1 MRSAPA
7 IVVSLFCLVC
17 AGCNEDVLIET
28 PPSMQVGVDSIEFG
42 AIAVGRTT
50 TRSIEIQNTGAS
62 TLRLSEPTFSG
73 DPDSVFSVTNYDAA
87 IEVARRGT
95 LSVAFAPAQVMRY
108 EAVML
113 IAGNDPDHPSVEVSL
128 GGDGFR
134 QGALEVDPD
143 WVDFGKI
150 DAGQVGLGQ
159 VTIRN
164 VGNGA
169 LLVTGIELSNS
180 TSPDFEIL
188 SSTKPG
194 EIGPGVEIPVRLAY
208 RPNLTSQPPGEGEMI
223 VQAADPFNPRVEVRL
238 TARLNRAPVADAGP
252 DQDVDPLQ
260 EVVLDGSHSSDPDG
274 DLPLSYAWTLVRR
287 PEGSA
292 TVLAGETLS
301 QAFIT
306 PDLVG
311 IYEAQLFVTD
321 STGLTSLLPDRA
333 VITAIPAERLL
344 LELVWDSPLADL
356 DLHLLAPGGTQ
367 GGALDCYFGNRDPD
381 WGAPGDP
388 GDDPK
393 LLRDDL
399 AGFGPET
406 IGYDDPIG
414 GTFQVFV
421 DYFASHTPSG
431 QEPTSATLRIYI
443 DGILEAE
450 LTERLFSQGQQ
461 WSAATVKWPEG
472 TITAQDAQE

>member
-1 MRSAPA
+1 MRSTPL
-7 IVVSLFCLVC
+7 IVASLFFCAC

-28 PPSMQVGVDSIEFG
+28 PPNMQVGSDAIEFG
-42 AIAVGRTT
+42 AIAVGRSA

-62 TLRLSEPTFSG
+62 PLRLSEPTFSG
-73 DPDSVFSVTNYDAA
+73 DPDSVFSVSDYDAV
-87 IEVARRGT
+87 IEPAHKGM
-95 LSVAFAPAQVMRY
+95 LSVSFAPSQVMRY

-113 IAGNDPDHPSVEVSL
+113 ISGNDPVHPSAEVSL

-134 QGALEVDPD
+134 QGALEVDPE
-143 WVDFGKI
+143 WVDFGKV

-169 LLVTGIELSNS
+169 LLVTAIELSTS
-180 TSPDFEIL
+180 TNHDFEIL

-194 EIGPGVEIPVRLAY
+194 EIAPGVEIPVRLAY
-208 RPNLTSQPPGEGEMI
+208 RPNLSSQPPGEGEMI

-238 TARLNRAPVADAGP
+238 TARLNRAPLADAGP

-260 EVVLDGSHSSDPDG
+260 EVVLDGSQSSDPDG
-274 DLPLSYAWTLVRR
+274 DLPLSFAWTLVRR

-292 TVLAGETLS
+292 TVLADETLA
-301 QAFIT
+301 QAAMT

-311 IYEAQLFVTD
+311 VYEAELFVTD
-321 STGLTSLLPDRA
+321 STDLTSLLPDRV

-356 DLHLLAPGGTQ
+356 DLHMLAPGGTLN
-367 GGALDCYFGNRDPD
+367 GALDCYFGNRDPD

-399 AGFGPET
+399 MGFGPET

-431 QEPTSATLRIYI
+431 QEPTSATLRIYV

-450 LTERLFSQGQQ
+450 LTKRLFSQGQQ
-461 WSAATVKWPEG
+461 WSAARIKWPEG
-472 TITAQDAQE
+472 TISMPDGQE